1 MMDIAGPSALPPTQ
15 YLRVFHCVAQLG
27 SMSKASAQLRRAQSA
42 VQRTIQQLEES
53 LETRLF
59 ERTSRGI
66 LLTDSGKVLQGRV
79 DHALAEMETARQALS
94 MQGGTQP
101 RHNAPIFSLALNERR
116 LAILTAFS
124 HYRHMSVVAQLL
136 DVSQPAVSM
145 TLRELEDSLG
155 LTLFDRS
162 SSPIGLTPAAELLLA
177 HIKRALYQLRLARA
191 EIAAQ
196 DGTLKG
202 DITIGALPFGRP
214 YILPT
219 AIATL
224 HAEHPALRFTTVEGP
239 LETLSH
245 ALWCGDIDFIMGAL
259 PASEPYAD
267 LVQEDLFHDKLVVIA
282 RSGHPLETAS
292 AAIQTLAD
300 ADWVLPPRRTPT
312 RDVLMASLASLGAPP
327 LNVTVESTDLSLIRG
342 LLLGSNMLTAASR
355 HLFQHEL
362 RNGMLSLLSVDL
374 PDTQRTIGVL
384 RRPQEHSSP
393 GATRLI
399 QVIRALGEALKTRGI
414 P

>member
-1 MMDIAGPSALPPTQ
+1 MNDLVGPSTLPPTR
-15 YLRVFHCVAQLG
+15 YLRVFHSVAQLG
-27 SMSKASAQLRRAQSA
+27 SMSKASTELRRAQSA
-42 VQRTIQQLEES
+42 VQRAIQQLEES

-66 LLTDSGKVLQGRV
+66 LLTDNGKVLQGRV
-79 DHALAEMETARQALS
+79 QHALDEMETARHALYE
-94 MQGGTQP
+94 QGGIAP

-116 LAILTAFS
+116 LAILVAFS
-124 HYRHMSVVAQLL
+124 RYRHMSAVAQQL
-136 DVSQPAVSM
+136 DITQPAVSLA
-145 TLRELEDSLG
+145 LRDLEDSCNLK
-155 LTLFDRS
+155 LFDRS
-162 SSPIGLTPAAELLLA
+162 VSPIALTAAGELLLA

-191 EIAAQ
+191 EIAAR
-196 DGTLKG
+196 DGVLKG

-224 HAEHPALRFTTVEGP
+224 HADHPALRFTTVEGP
-239 LETLSH
+239 FETLTH

-259 PASEPYAD
+259 PTGEHYGD

-282 RSGHPLETAS
+282 RSGHPLQQAS
-292 AAIQTLAD
+292 DAIHNLAN

-312 RDVLMASLASLGAPP
+312 RDVLMSSLAAMQAPP
-327 LNVTVESTDLSLIRG
+327 LNVTVESSDLSLIRG
-342 LLLGSNMLTAASR
+342 LLLGSDMITAASR

-362 RNGMLSLLSVDL
+362 RNGMLSLLPMDL

-384 RRPQEHSSP
+384 RRPQEHASP

-399 QVIRALGEALKTRGI
+399 QVIRALGDSLKNKGL

>member
-1 MMDIAGPSALPPTQ
+1 MIDLAGPSALPPTR
-15 YLRVFHCVAQLG
+15 YLRVFHSVAQLG
-27 SMSKASAQLRRAQSA
+27 SMSKAAAQLRRAQSA

-59 ERTSRGI
+59 ERSSRGI
-66 LLTDSGKVLQGRV
+66 LLTDSGRLLQSRV
-79 DHALAEMETARQALS
+79 DHALTEMETARQALYALT
-94 MQGGTQP
+94 GTQP
-101 RHNAPIFSLALNERR
+101 RLNAPIFSLALNERR
-116 LAILTAFS
+116 LAILVAFS

-136 DVSQPAVSM
+136 DISQPAVSLA
-145 TLRELEDSLG
+145 LRDLEDSMG
-155 LTLFDRS
+155 LALFDRS
-162 SSPIGLTPAAELLLA
+162 VSPVGLTAAGELLLA

-191 EIAAQ
+191 EIAAR
-196 DGTLKG
+196 DGVLKG
-202 DITIGALPFGRP
+202 DIIIGALPFGRP

-224 HAEHPALRFTTVEGP
+224 HGDHPALRFTTVEGP
-239 LETLSH
+239 FETLTH

-259 PASEPYAD
+259 PASEHYAD
-267 LVQEDLFHDKLVVIA
+267 LVQEDLFHDKLVVIG
-282 RSGHPLETAS
+282 RSGHPLQHAGGTIHS
-292 AAIQTLAD
+292 LAQ

-312 RDVLMASLASLGAPP
+312 RDVLLASLAALNAPP

-342 LLLGSNMLTAASR
+342 LLLGSDMLTAASR

-362 RNGMLSLLSVDL
+362 RNGMLGLLPVDL

-384 RRPQEHSSP
+384 RRPQEHASP

-399 QVIRALGEALKTRGI
+399 QVIRALGDSLKGKGI